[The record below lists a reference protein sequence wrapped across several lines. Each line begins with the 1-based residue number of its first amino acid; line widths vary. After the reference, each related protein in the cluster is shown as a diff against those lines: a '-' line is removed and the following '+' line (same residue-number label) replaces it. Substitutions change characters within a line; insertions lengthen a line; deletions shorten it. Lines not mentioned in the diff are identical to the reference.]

1 LITGNKQKQDASFN
15 KGVHGMNKNNIKK
28 ELKVTTKTI
37 YNDLIIKLTYFENR
51 YASNNKLVKEKAI
64 QNGWKTARTDHANDT
79 WGKLLE
85 YLSHKENWN
94 SFSARNEN
102 EYEKA
107 KKKFDA
113 VVFAEMIKNGARS
126 HANVIAH
133 YAIVLDIDDG
143 ISMDEV
149 RSDLNDYEHLIYSSG
164 GQGIKQ
170 GERFRVILP
179 LKRPISADVY
189 NEFSESLRKRFW
201 YSDSSFSKTLQ
212 IQYLPTYN
220 KLFKEQFKVFHNNG
234 DLFNLE
240 CIEYVQAKNKDI
252 LSNVTF
258 TKPKFDD
265 DTLGYILDAII
276 EHNRGA
282 MEYEERRILAN
293 RLLAFS
299 VNSFDMVRVLDVVS
313 RPGARHTGSD
323 MAKMANASYGHIMG
337 LRKNLPDGFK
347 LNLLVQPTVIYT
359 PKNVKLPKYDT
370 DVTLKPNQYLS
381 DVIEQVK
388 FKDGFNLLI
397 ADVGAGKNHYFSKL
411 KRTKLVVPLCSIVEQ
426 SGSNNK
432 LEDNNVATWNQ
443 IITMMEKPEECK
455 KWDLVID
462 EAHGM
467 ISDYGYKSKTIR
479 ILIEACSMFR
489 RVILMSGT
497 VRPEYFSG
505 FDFETTHR
513 VRKPSTAKK
522 QIQTYICK
530 SKEESLLNDLRETKN
545 KAIVLMNDKD
555 LGETIGD
562 RSGKDYMLV
571 NADLKNEPE
580 VLNLYRT
587 GVMGDYDC
595 VIGTNSIVEGLS
607 IHDNHDEIDVFI
619 WGDTDPDR
627 IEQVTNRFR
636 NIKNVRNVRY
646 YVDSKQCLGKIE
658 DNVKHR
664 IESAQNLAEA
674 NTRYLSDLLT
684 DEARN
689 SHIRQY
695 RDESLQAAVYYDDG
709 EFRVNYSTI
718 DYHSQLVR
726 QHNAFNDFGIFS
738 TRLIEYGYDVFYPIW
753 RNERTAEKDQIE
765 KDVKEVK
772 ANREQQRYAD
782 LMQLAYDFESD
793 CLASDYSL
801 EYNGI
806 KDVVL
811 NMLDGGLKKQD
822 VGSIIGGII
831 KQSDYIQ
838 KVWTDIKHVDTGN
851 SIREFVSKEVKKSLV
866 HTKEKDYLFSQDAIR
881 IAQLVTDKVL
891 KEFYQGDLD
900 AMLANE
906 NWASDVQK
914 VPNGGSNSFNII
926 DDPLGTFEV
935 KGKRASAIINRY
947 ICLGGSVKRQCKGE
961 RNRAFEVLH
970 YSLTGLEFDRRSEE
984 QRLADAVA
992 AKKKKF
998 D

>member
-1 LITGNKQKQDASFN
+1 
-15 KGVHGMNKNNIKK
+15 MNNNNLKK
-28 ELKVTTKTI
+28 ESNVITETI
-37 YNDLIIKLTYFENR
+37 YDDLIIKLTHFENK
-51 YASNNKLVKEKAI
+51 YASDNKMVKEKAI
-64 QNGWKTARTDHANDT
+64 KKGREVARTSHASDK
-79 WGKLLE
+79 WGKLVE
-85 YLSHKENWN
+85 YFLNKENWG
-94 SFSARNEN
+94 SFNACDKD

-107 KKKFDA
+107 KEKFDA
-113 VVFAEMIKNGARS
+113 VVFAEMIKDGSRS
-126 HANVIAH
+126 HTNVIAH

-143 ISMDEV
+143 ITMDKA
-149 RSDLNDYEHLIYSSG
+149 RTDLENYEHLIYSSG
-164 GQGIKQ
+164 GQGVKP

-179 LKRPISADVY
+179 LKRPISAEVY

-201 YSDSSFSKTLQ
+201 YSDASFSKTLQ

-220 KLFKEQFKVFHNNG
+220 KVFEDQFKAYHNSCKLFDLEYIDYVPVVNQDVF
-234 DLFNLE
+234 
-240 CIEYVQAKNKDI
+240 I
-252 LSNVTF
+252 NVAF
-258 TKPKFDD
+258 SKPKFDNND
-265 DTLGYILDAII
+265 LGRILDAIVD
-276 EHNRGA
+276 HNQGS
-282 MEYEERRILAN
+282 MEYEQRRILAN
-293 RLLAFS
+293 RLSAFG
-299 VNSFDMVRVLDVVS
+299 VNHFDMVQVLEAVGK
-313 RPGARHTGSD
+313 PGANNTGSD
-323 MAKMANASYGHIMG
+323 MAAKANASYGHAMG

-347 LNLLVQPTVIYT
+347 LNLLMQSIAIY
-359 PKNVKLPKYDT
+359 KQEKKKLPKYDT
-370 DVTLKPNQYLS
+370 DFTLKPTQYLS
-381 DVIEQVK
+381 DVIEQVE

-397 ADVGAGKNHYFSKL
+397 ADVGTGKNHYFSKL

-443 IITMMEKPEECK
+443 IITMMKKPEECK
-455 KWDLVID
+455 QWDLVID

-467 ISDYGYKSKTIR
+467 ISDYGYKSKTISV
-479 ILIEACSMFR
+479 LIEACSMFR

-497 VRPEYFSG
+497 VRPEYFNG
-505 FDFETTHR
+505 FDFETIHR
-513 VRKPSTAKK
+513 VRKPSTEKK

-555 LGETIGD
+555 LGKTIGE
-562 RSGKDYMLV
+562 RSRKNYMLV

-595 VIGTNSIVEGLS
+595 IIGTNSIVEGLS

-646 YVDSKQCLGKIE
+646 YVDSKPCLGKIE
-658 DNVKHR
+658 DNVKLR
-664 IESAQNLAEA
+664 IELAQNLAEA
-674 NTRYLSDLLT
+674 NTKYLSVLFT

-718 DYHSQLVR
+718 DYDSQLIR
-726 QHNAFNDFGIFS
+726 QHNAFNDYGIFS
-738 TRLIEYGYDVFYPIW
+738 NRLIEYGYDVFYPIW
-753 RNERTAEKDQIE
+753 RNEQTAEKEQIE

-772 ANREQQRYAD
+772 AKREQQRYAD

-801 EYNGI
+801 EYDAI

-822 VGSIIGGII
+822 VGSVIGGII
-831 KQSDYIQ
+831 KQNDYIQ
-838 KVWTDIKHVDTGN
+838 KVWTDIKHVDTGK

-866 HTKEKDYLFSQDAIR
+866 HKKEKDYLLSQDAVR
-881 IAQLVTDKVL
+881 IAKLVTEKVL
-891 KEFYQGDLD
+891 EEFYQGDLD

-906 NWASDVQK
+906 NWASDIQK
-914 VPNGGSNSFNII
+914 VPNGGNNSFNII

-947 ICLGGSVKRQCKGE
+947 ICLGGSVKRQCEGE

-984 QRLADAVA
+984 QRLADTVVNVLTV
-992 AKKKKF
+992 K
-998 D
+998 

>member
-1 LITGNKQKQDASFN
+1 
-15 KGVHGMNKNNIKK
+15 M
-28 ELKVTTKTI
+28 TI
-37 YNDLIIKLTYFENR
+37 YNNLKLKATYFENR
-51 YASNNKLVKEKAI
+51 YSSDNKVVKDKAAKEGRKVGETRHVDEAWGSFINLVMDR
-64 QNGWKTARTDHANDT
+64 NGWPT
-79 WGKLLE
+79 
-85 YLSHKENWN
+85 
-94 SFSARNEN
+94 FSAHNEV
-102 EYEKA
+102 EYSNA

-113 VVFAEMIKNGARS
+113 VVFVEMKKGSARS

-133 YAIVLDIDDG
+133 YAVVLDIDDG

-164 GQGIKQ
+164 GQGIKP

-201 YSDSSFSKTLQ
+201 YSDASFSKTLQ

-220 KLFKEQFKVFHNNG
+220 KVFEDQFKAYHNSG
-234 DLFNLE
+234 RLFDLE
-240 CIEYVQAKNKDI
+240 CIDYVPVVNQDVFI
-252 LSNVTF
+252 NVDF
-258 TKPKFDD
+258 TKPKFDND
-265 DTLGYILDAII
+265 ELGRILDAIVD
-276 EHNRGA
+276 HNRGT
-282 MEYEERRILAN
+282 MEYEQRRILAN
-293 RLLAFS
+293 RLSAFG
-299 VNSFDMVRVLDVVS
+299 VNHFDMVQVLEAVGK
-313 RPGARHTGSD
+313 PGANNTGSD
-323 MAKMANASYGHIMG
+323 MAAKANASYGHAMG

-347 LNLLVQPTVIYT
+347 FNLLVQPTVIYT

-370 DVTLKPNQYLS
+370 DITLKPTQYLS
-381 DVIEQVK
+381 DVIKQVK

-397 ADVGAGKNHYFSKL
+397 ADVGTGKNHYFSKI

-426 SGSNNK
+426 AGSNNK

-443 IITMMEKPEECK
+443 IITMMKKKEECK
-455 KWDLVID
+455 QWDLVID

-467 ISDYGYKSKTIR
+467 ISDYGYKSKTIS

-497 VRPEYFSG
+497 VRPEYFNG
-505 FDFETTHR
+505 FDFETIHR
-513 VRKPSTAKK
+513 VRKPSTEKK

-555 LGETIGD
+555 LGKTIGE
-562 RSGKDYMLV
+562 RSRKNYMLV

-595 VIGTNSIVEGLS
+595 IIGTNSIVEGLS

-646 YVDSKQCLGKIE
+646 YVDSKPCLGKIK
-658 DNVKHR
+658 DNVKLR
-664 IESAQNLAEA
+664 IELAQNLAEA
-674 NTRYLSDLLT
+674 NTKYLSVLFT

-718 DYHSQLVR
+718 DYDSQLIR

-738 TRLIEYGYDVFYPIW
+738 NRLIEYGYDVFYPIW
-753 RNERTAEKDQIE
+753 RNEQTAEKEQIE

-772 ANREQQRYAD
+772 AKREQQRYAD

-801 EYNGI
+801 EYDGI

-822 VGSIIGGII
+822 VGSVIGGII

-866 HTKEKDYLFSQDAIR
+866 HTKEKDYLLSQDAIR

-906 NWASDVQK
+906 NWASDIQK

-970 YSLTGLEFDRRSEE
+970 YSLTGLEFDRRSED
-984 QRLADAVA
+984 QKLADAVA
-992 AKKKKF
+992 EKSRSTVASLLC
-998 D
+998 DI

>member
-1 LITGNKQKQDASFN
+1 
-15 KGVHGMNKNNIKK
+15 MNENNRKAYFK
-28 ELKVTTKTI
+28 ATDKTI
-37 YNDLIIKLTYFENR
+37 YHDLTIKLTHFENK
-51 YASNNKLVKEKAI
+51 YASDNKVVKEKAI
-64 QNGWKTARTDHANDT
+64 KKGIKIARTSHASDK
-79 WGKLLE
+79 WGKLVE
-85 YLSHKENWN
+85 YFLNKENWG
-94 SFSARNEN
+94 SFNACDKD

-107 KKKFDA
+107 KEKFDA
-113 VVFAEMIKNGARS
+113 VVFAEMIKDGSRS
-126 HANVIAH
+126 HTNVINH
-133 YAIVLDIDDG
+133 YAIALDIDG
-143 ISMDEV
+143 GTTMDSV
-149 RSDLNDYEHLIYSSG
+149 RADLNDYEYIIYSSG
-164 GQGIKQ
+164 GQGVKA

-179 LKRPISADVY
+179 LSRPISADMN

-201 YSDSSFSKTLQ
+201 YSDASFSKTLQ

-220 KLFKEQFKVFHNNG
+220 KVFEDQFKAYHNSG
-234 DLFNLE
+234 RLFDLE
-240 CIEYVQAKNKDI
+240 CIDYVPVVNQDVFI
-252 LSNVTF
+252 NVDF
-258 TKPKFDD
+258 TKPKFDND
-265 DTLGYILDAII
+265 ELGRILDAIVD
-276 EHNRGA
+276 HNRGT
-282 MEYEERRILAN
+282 MEYEQRRILAN
-293 RLLAFS
+293 RLSAFG
-299 VNSFDMVRVLDVVS
+299 VNHFDMVQVLEAVG
-313 RPGARHTGSD
+313 RPGARHTGSE
-323 MAKMANASYGHIMG
+323 MAKMANASYGYIMG

-347 LNLLVQPTVIYT
+347 FNFLVQPTVIYT
-359 PKNVKLPKYDT
+359 PKNEKLPKYDT

-555 LGETIGD
+555 LSKTIGE
-562 RSGKDYMLV
+562 RSRKNYMLV

-595 VIGTNSIVEGLS
+595 IIGTNSIVEGLS

-646 YVDSKQCLGKIE
+646 YVDSKPCLGKIE

-726 QHNAFNDFGIFS
+726 QHNSFNDFGIFS

-822 VGSIIGGII
+822 VGSVIGGII

-866 HTKEKDYLFSQDAIR
+866 HTKEKDYLLSQDAIR

-906 NWASDVQK
+906 NWASDIQK
-914 VPNGGSNSFNII
+914 VPNGGSNFFNII

-961 RNRAFEVLH
+961 RNRAFEVLR
-970 YSLTGLEFDRRSEE
+970 YSLTGLEFDRRSDE

-992 AKKKKF
+992 AKKKGKAK
-998 D
+998 

>member
-1 LITGNKQKQDASFN
+1 
-15 KGVHGMNKNNIKK
+15 M
-28 ELKVTTKTI
+28 TI
-37 YNDLIIKLTYFENR
+37 YNNLKLKATYFENR
-51 YASNNKLVKEKAI
+51 YSSDNKVVKDKAAKEGRKVGETRHVDEAWGPFINLVMDR
-64 QNGWKTARTDHANDT
+64 NGWPT
-79 WGKLLE
+79 
-85 YLSHKENWN
+85 
-94 SFSARNEN
+94 FSAHNEV
-102 EYEKA
+102 EYNNA

-113 VVFAEMIKNGARS
+113 VVFVEMKKGSARS

-133 YAIVLDIDDG
+133 YAVVLDIDDG

-201 YSDSSFSKTLQ
+201 YSDASFSKTLQ

-220 KLFKEQFKVFHNNG
+220 KVFEDQFKAYHNSG
-234 DLFNLE
+234 RLFDLE
-240 CIEYVQAKNKDI
+240 CIDYVPVVNQDVFI
-252 LSNVTF
+252 NVDF
-258 TKPKFDD
+258 TKPKFDND
-265 DTLGYILDAII
+265 ELGRILDAIVD
-276 EHNRGA
+276 HNRGT
-282 MEYEERRILAN
+282 MEYEQRRILAN
-293 RLLAFS
+293 RLSAFG
-299 VNSFDMVRVLDVVS
+299 VNHFDMVQVLEAVGK
-313 RPGARHTGSD
+313 PGANNTGSD
-323 MAKMANASYGHIMG
+323 MAAKANASYGHAMG

-347 LNLLVQPTVIYT
+347 FNLLVQPTVIYT

-381 DVIEQVK
+381 DVIKQVT

-397 ADVGAGKNHYFSKL
+397 ADVGTGKNHYFSKL
-411 KRTKLVVPLCSIVEQ
+411 KKTKLVVPLSSIVEQ
-426 SGSNNK
+426 AGSNNK

-443 IITMMEKPEECK
+443 IITMMKKPEECK
-455 KWDLVID
+455 QWDLVID

-467 ISDYGYKSKTIR
+467 ISDYGYKSKTIS

-497 VRPEYFSG
+497 VRPEYFNG
-505 FDFETTHR
+505 FDFETIHR
-513 VRKPSTAKK
+513 VRKPSTEKK

-530 SKEESLLNDLRETKN
+530 SKEESLLNDLREIKN

-555 LGETIGD
+555 LGKTIGE
-562 RSGKDYMLV
+562 RSRKNYMLV

-595 VIGTNSIVEGLS
+595 IIGTNSIVEGLS

-646 YVDSKQCLGKIE
+646 YVDSKPCVGKIE
-658 DNVKHR
+658 DNVKLR
-664 IESAQNLAEA
+664 IELAQNLAEA
-674 NTRYLSDLLT
+674 NTRYLSVLLT

-718 DYHSQLVR
+718 DYDSQLVR

-738 TRLIEYGYDVFYPIW
+738 NRLIEYGYDVFYPIW
-753 RNERTAEKDQIE
+753 RNERTAEKEQIE

-793 CLASDYSL
+793 SLASDYSL

-806 KDVVL
+806 KDVIL

-822 VGSIIGGII
+822 VGSVIGGII

-866 HTKEKDYLFSQDAIR
+866 HTKEKYYLFSQDAIR

-891 KEFYQGDLD
+891 TEFYQGDLD

-906 NWASDVQK
+906 NWASDIQK

-970 YSLTGLEFDRRSEE
+970 YSLTGLEFDRRSED
-984 QRLADAVA
+984 QKLADAVA
-992 AKKKKF
+992 ARKIGIHK
-998 D
+998 